1 MTPAFGVFGPAIGTS
16 KVSAVS
22 SKCTTNTDRLQRAL
36 HVVER
41 MKDGIQLRYLAR
53 SLMSPILD
61 DPQEGPSW
69 ILPPPLPYTC
79 ITMK

>member
-1 MTPAFGVFGPAIGTS
+1 VTPAFGVFGPAIGTS

-41 MKDGIQLRYLAR
+41 MKDGIQLRCTSRGL
-53 SLMSPILD
+53 S
-61 DPQEGPSW
+61 
-69 ILPPPLPYTC
+69 
-79 ITMK
+79 